1 MRITLDTN
9 FLISATQWDYS
20 VANKLLVKLIE
31 RNDPFFVSKEII
43 DEFSGILM
51 RDFDYSY
58 LEIQEIIPFVMMF
71 AKLVQPIEKIE
82 VIKEDSDDNKILEC
96 AVVSNSEFIITYD
109 LRHLLI
115 LKEFRGIK
123 IIKPEELFGIIN
135 S

>member
-31 RNDPFFVSKEII
+31 RNDPLFVSKEII